1 MATRKTKSDS
11 ERLDEAHMERVISL
25 LEPTDGTKPC
35 TKKEACN
42 ILNISYNTT
51 RLGTL
56 IEKYKENK
64 ARDAAKRAEK
74 RGSPANPQEISYAI
88 ESYLEGD
95 TLDSISKS
103 LYRSSSFI
111 NAILEKYSVPK
122 RQHAHSYFRPVL
134 IPEEAMRTEFKVGEK
149 VYSARYDSLAKIEGI
164 FKPGQYRIYLLSEK
178 WSQYAYQPAEELASL
193 EHLRK
198 IGINV

>member
-11 ERLDEAHMERVISL
+11 ERLDDAHMERVISL
-25 LEPTDGTKPC
+25 LEPTDGSKPC

-42 ILNISYNTT
+42 VLNISYNTT
-51 RLGTL
+51 RLGNL

-74 RGSPANPQEISYAI
+74 RGSPASAQEITYAI

-95 TLDSISKS
+95 TIDSISKA
-103 LYRSSSFI
+103 LYRGPAFI
-111 NAILEKYSVPK
+111 NTILEKYSVPK
-122 RQHAHSYFRPVL
+122 RQNAHSYFNPVL
-134 IPEEAMRTEFKVGEK
+134 VPEEAMRSEFKVGEK

-164 FKPGQYRIYLLSEK
+164 YKPGQYRIYLLSEK
-178 WSQYAYQPAEELASL
+178 WSQYAYQPPEELASL
-193 EHLRK
+193 DHLRK
-198 IGINV
+198 IGVNV